1 MEKRIVFKRDRKKV
15 AVLFGLSKKA
25 GTFWTTRGDF
35 CKDLDG

>member
-1 MEKRIVFKRDRKKV
+1 LEKQVVFKRDRKRV

-25 GTFWTTRGDF
+25 GTFWIKSGDF